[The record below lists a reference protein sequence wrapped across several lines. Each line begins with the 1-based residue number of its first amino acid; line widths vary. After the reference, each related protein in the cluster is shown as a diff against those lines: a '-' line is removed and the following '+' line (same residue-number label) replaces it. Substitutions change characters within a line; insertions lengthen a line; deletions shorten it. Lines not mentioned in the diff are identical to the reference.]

1 MKALITGSFDPVTN
15 GHINLI
21 KRTALLF
28 DDVTVGI
35 FVNSSKKYLFT
46 EAERLSMLSESI
58 ADIKNAHAEIC
69 SGLVAK
75 YCKDNNIDVIV
86 KGVRNASDYEY
97 ELGMAKI
104 NREFAPNT
112 ETLFLPADSSVEFIS
127 SSMVKIF
134 FSNGENVSKYVPK
147 AVLDNL
153 NKIHQIAHNH
163 Q

>member
-15 GHINLI
+15 GHIDLI

-46 EAERLSMLSESI
+46 EKERLSMLSESI
-58 ADIKNAHAEIC
+58 SDIKNAHAEIC

-75 YCKDNNIDVIV
+75 YCKENNINVIV
-86 KGVRNASDYEY
+86 KGVRNTSDYEY
-97 ELGMAKI
+97 EASMAKT
-104 NREFAPNT
+104 NREFAPDT

-127 SSMVKIF
+127 SSMVKTF
-134 FSNGENVSKYVPK
+134 FENGEDVSRYVPTV
-147 AVLDNL
+147 VLDNL
-153 NKIHQIAHNH
+153 KKSH
-163 Q
+163 

>member
-15 GHINLI
+15 GHIDLI

-46 EAERLSMLSESI
+46 EKERLSMLSESI
-58 ADIKNAHAEIC
+58 SDIKNAHAEIC

-75 YCKDNNIDVIV
+75 YCKENNINVIV
-86 KGVRNASDYEY
+86 KGVRNTSDYEY
-97 ELGMAKI
+97 EAGMAKT
-104 NREFAPNT
+104 NREFAPDT

-127 SSMVKIF
+127 SSMVKTF
-134 FSNGENVSKYVPK
+134 FENGEDVSRYVPTV
-147 AVLDNL
+147 VLDNL
-153 NKIHQIAHNH
+153 KKSH
-163 Q
+163 